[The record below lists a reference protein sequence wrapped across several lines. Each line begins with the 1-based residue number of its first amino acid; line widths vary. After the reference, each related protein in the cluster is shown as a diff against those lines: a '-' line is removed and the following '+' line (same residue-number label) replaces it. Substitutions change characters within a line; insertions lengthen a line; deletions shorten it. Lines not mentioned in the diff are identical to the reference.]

1 MYTGKLILKQYLS
14 DPTGFVR
21 TILVFSI
28 LVGLCLFFLSLP
40 TMFAE
45 IRVGPH
51 ETAEYDLLVEGAV
64 PSEQVEQADETG
76 SEVLGVYRWGGE
88 VSTGD
93 GTTDSFESWIV
104 EDMAAASEMTEL
116 NGRYLTAGSY
126 EEGHA
131 VVSKDLADGLG
142 VGVGDNVTYRPAK
155 LNETVEYE
163 ISGVVRP
170 GSHGRRTVVL
180 GDRSGLVDR
189 LASTTPAVPGIDNAT
204 TVYGAAYVDCAGAGA
219 CEAVR
224 DVFESDITTVFT
236 KDEQIEKQEA
246 AVEQFTGSPVVR
258 LAPVAGFVLYGLIY
272 LRRSLLR
279 ADRHESTY
287 GVLRSMG
294 ASRRAPIVH
303 ILIDN
308 AVVLAVTTALG
319 VVLATALYEHAV
331 GIFVPVG
338 PLLELTG
345 LAVAANGAVVAVVSA
360 VVVRR
365 HVGTEIVDMLG
376 AGT

>member
-1 MYTGKLILKQYLS
+1 MYTGKLVLKQYLS

-21 TILVFSI
+21 TILVFSV

-51 ETAEYDLLVEGAV
+51 DAAEYDLLVEGGVSSDQIKRAG
-64 PSEQVEQADETG
+64 ETG
-76 SEVLGVYRWGGE
+76 SEVLAVYRWGGT
-88 VSTGD
+88 VSTGE

-104 EDMAAASEMTEL
+104 KDMAAASEMTEL
-116 NGRYLTAGSY
+116 NDRYLTEGTY
-126 EEGHA
+126 REGHA
-131 VVSKDLADGLG
+131 VVSRDLADSLG
-142 VGVGDNVTYRPAK
+142 IGVGDSVTYRPAK

-163 ISGVVRP
+163 VSGIVRP

-180 GDRSGLVDR
+180 GDDSGLIGR
-189 LASTTPAVPGIDNAT
+189 IASTTPAVPTMNNAS
-204 TVYGAAYVDCAGAGA
+204 TVYGAAYVDCADADA
-219 CEAVR
+219 CGAVR
-224 DVFESDITTVFT
+224 DVFDTETTTVFT
-236 KDEQIEKQEA
+236 KAEQIERQEE

-258 LAPVAGFVLYGLIY
+258 LAPIAGFVLYGLIY

-279 ADRHESTY
+279 AEDHESTY
-287 GVLRSMG
+287 GVLRSLG

-308 AVVLAVTTALG
+308 AVVLAVTTVLG
-319 VVLATALYEHAV
+319 VGLATALYEYAV
-331 GIFVPVG
+331 GIFVPIG
-338 PLLELTG
+338 PLLELAG
-345 LAVAANGAVVAVVSA
+345 LAVAANGAVVGVVSA

-365 HVGTEIVDMLG
+365 YANREIVEMLG

>member
-1 MYTGKLILKQYLS
+1 MYTGKLVLKQYLS

-21 TILVFSI
+21 TILVFSV

-51 ETAEYDLLVEGAV
+51 DAAEYDLLVEGAV
-64 PSEQVEQADETG
+64 PSDRVDRADETG
-76 SEVLGVYRWGGE
+76 SEVLAVYRWGGE
-88 VSTGD
+88 VSTED
-93 GTTDSFESWIV
+93 GRTDSFESWIV
-104 EDMAAASEMTEL
+104 EDMAAASRMTEL
-116 NGRYLTAGSY
+116 NDRYLTDGSY
-126 EEGHA
+126 EEEHA
-131 VVSKDLADGLG
+131 VVSKDLADSLG
-142 VGVGDNVTYRPAK
+142 VGVGDSVTYRPAK

-163 ISGVVRP
+163 VSGIVRP

-180 GDRSGLVDR
+180 GDDSGLIGR
-189 LASTTPAVPGIDNAT
+189 IASTTPAVPTLGNAS
-204 TVYGAAYVDCAGAGA
+204 TVYGAAYVECADAGA

-224 DVFESDITTVFT
+224 EVFDSETTTAFT
-236 KDEQIEKQEA
+236 KAEQIERQEE

-258 LAPVAGFVLYGLIY
+258 LAPIAGFVLYGLIY

-279 ADRHESTY
+279 AERHESTY
-287 GVLRSMG
+287 GVLRSLG

-308 AVVLAVTTALG
+308 AVVLAVTTVFG

-338 PLLELTG
+338 PLLELAG

-365 HVGTEIVDMLG
+365 YAGREIVDMLG

>member
-1 MYTGKLILKQYLS
+1 MYTGKLVLKQYLS
-14 DPTGFVR
+14 NPTGFVR
-21 TILVFSI
+21 TILVFSV

-40 TMFAE
+40 TMFTE

-51 ETAEYDLLVEGAV
+51 DAAEYDLLVEGGIT
-64 PSEQVEQADETG
+64 SERIERAGETE
-76 SEVLGVYRWGGE
+76 SELLPVYQWGGD

-93 GTTDSFESWIV
+93 GATASFESWIV

-116 NGRYLTAGSY
+116 NDRYLTEGAY
-126 EEGHA
+126 EDGHA
-131 VVSKDLADGLG
+131 VVSRDLAESLG
-142 VGVGDNVTYRPAK
+142 VGVGDRVTYHPAK

-163 ISGVVRP
+163 VSGIVRP
-170 GSHGRRTVVL
+170 GSHGRRTIVL
-180 GDRSGLVDR
+180 GDTSGLIGR
-189 LASTTPAVPGIDNAT
+189 IASTTPAVAGLDNAS
-204 TVYGAAYVDCAGAGA
+204 TVYGAAYVDCADADT

-224 DVFESDITTVFT
+224 DVFDSEATSVST
-236 KDEQIEKQEA
+236 KEEQIKRQKE

-258 LAPVAGFVLYGLIY
+258 IAPIAGFLLYGLIY
-272 LRRSLLR
+272 LRRSFLR
-279 ADRHESTY
+279 ADGHESTY
-287 GVLRSMG
+287 GVLRSLG

-303 ILIDN
+303 VLIDN
-308 AVVLAVTTALG
+308 AVVLALTTILG

-345 LAVAANGAVVAVVSA
+345 LAVAANGAVVGVVSA

-365 HVGTEIVDMLG
+365 YANKEVVEMLG
-376 AGT
+376 AGA

>member
-1 MYTGKLILKQYLS
+1 MYIGKLVLKQYLS

-21 TILVFSI
+21 TILVFSV

-40 TMFAE
+40 TMFTE

-51 ETAEYDLLVEGAV
+51 DTAEYDLLVEGGISSDQIERAGETE
-64 PSEQVEQADETG
+64 SE
-76 SEVLGVYRWGGE
+76 LLPVYQWGGE

-93 GTTDSFESWIV
+93 GTTASFESWIV
-104 EDMAAASEMTEL
+104 KDMTAASEMTEL
-116 NGRYLTAGSY
+116 NDQYLTDGAY
-126 EEGHA
+126 EDGHA
-131 VVSKDLADGLG
+131 VVSRDLAESLG
-142 VGVGDNVTYRPAK
+142 VGVGDSVTYQPAK
-155 LNETVEYE
+155 LNETIEYE
-163 ISGVVRP
+163 VSGIVRP
-170 GSHGRRTVVL
+170 GSHGRRTIVL
-180 GDRSGLVDR
+180 GDTSGLVER
-189 LASTTPAVPGIDNAT
+189 IAATTPALPSLDNASI
-204 TVYGAAYVDCAGAGA
+204 VYGAAYVDCADATA

-224 DVFESDITTVFT
+224 DVLDSEVTSVST
-236 KDEQIEKQEA
+236 KDEQIEKQKESI
-246 AVEQFTGSPVVR
+246 EQFTGSPIVR
-258 LAPVAGFVLYGLIY
+258 IAPIAGFLLYGLIY

-279 ADRHESTY
+279 ADGHESTY
-287 GVLRSMG
+287 GVLRSLG

-303 ILIDN
+303 ILLDN
-308 AVVLAVTTALG
+308 AVVLALTTALG

-345 LAVAANGAVVAVVSA
+345 LAVAANGAVVCVVSA

-365 HVGTEIVDMLG
+365 YASKEVIEMLG